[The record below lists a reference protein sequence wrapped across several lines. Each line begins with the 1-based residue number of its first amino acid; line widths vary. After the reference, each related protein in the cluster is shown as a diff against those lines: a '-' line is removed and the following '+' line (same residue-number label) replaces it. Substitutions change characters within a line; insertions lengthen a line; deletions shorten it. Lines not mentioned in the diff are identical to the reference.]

1 MKKNMV
7 KKAGIAAAVMAIA
20 VASSANTS
28 LAAEVNTDNF
38 VRTSFDVN
46 GTSSA
51 AEEEI
56 IENVDEKWNI
66 IDMTDSGR
74 VDNMTRTADYL
85 YEWTLKPSYTYEVG
99 SIYRKKGSTITIG
112 CCLDGYS
119 DKYVVAGIIE
129 PDSTAR
135 AVKDKDAVA
144 HTFDINT
151 TGYYR
156 VFARNINSTTIKV
169 GFIYSL

>member
-1 MKKNMV
+1 MV

-56 IENVDEKWNI
+56 IENVDEKWDI
-66 IDMTDSGR
+66 IDMTDSGNM
-74 VDNMTRTADYL
+74 DNMSRIAGYN
-85 YEWTLKPSYTYEVG
+85 YEWTLRSLETYEIG
-99 SIYRKKGSTITIG
+99 NIYRKKGSTITVG
-112 CCLDGYS
+112 CNLDGYS

-129 PDSTAR
+129 PDGTAR

-144 HTFDINT
+144 HSFDINT

-156 VFARNINSTTIKV
+156 VFGRNINSTTIKV
-169 GFIYSL
+169 GFIYYL